1 MCYKPKK
8 KLKSKLKKWKKCVDK
23 LKRKKEMIPIVA
35 TLLSSLAENGLG
47 LLSSAIQA
55 KGKEVVENTLGVK
68 IPDAPTPEDVS
79 KLRQLQFEHEERLL
93 ELGIEKAK
101 MELEE
106 MKVLAAAAQ
115 NDADNITDRW
125 QADMSSDSWLS
136 KNIRPMSLI
145 AIFLGYF
152 LFAMMSAFG
161 YNANE
166 SYVTLL
172 GNWGMLIM
180 GAYFGGRTIEK
191 LADMKGKK

>member
-1 MCYKPKK
+1 
-8 KLKSKLKKWKKCVDK
+8 
-23 LKRKKEMIPIVA
+23 MIPIVA

-68 IPDAPTPEDVS
+68 IPDAPTSEDVS
-79 KLRQLQFEHEERLL
+79 KLRQLQFEHEEKLL

-101 MELEE
+101 LELEE

-125 QADMSSDSWLS
+125 KADMSSDSWLS

-152 LFAMMSAFG
+152 LFAMMSAYG

-180 GAYFGGRTIEK
+180 GAYFGGRTVEK
-191 LADMKGKK
+191 LAEMRKK

>member
-1 MCYKPKK
+1 
-8 KLKSKLKKWKKCVDK
+8 
-23 LKRKKEMIPIVA
+23 MIPIVA
-35 TLLSSLAENGLG
+35 SLLGSLAQNGLG

-68 IPDAPTPEDVS
+68 IPDAPTPEDVA
-79 KLRQLQFEHEERLL
+79 KLRQIQFDHEERML

-101 MELEE
+101 IELAELDL
-106 MKVLAAAAQ
+106 LAKAAQ

-125 QADMSSDSWLS
+125 EADMASDSWLS

-145 AIFLGYF
+145 AIFAGYF

-172 GNWGMLIM
+172 GNWGQLIM
-180 GAYFGGRTIEK
+180 GAYFCGRTVEK
-191 LADMKGKK
+191 LAEMRGKK

>member
-1 MCYKPKK
+1 
-8 KLKSKLKKWKKCVDK
+8 
-23 LKRKKEMIPIVA
+23 MIPIVA
-35 TLLSSLAENGLG
+35 SLLGSLAQNGLG

-68 IPDAPTPEDVS
+68 IPDAPTPEDVA
-79 KLRQLQFEHEERLL
+79 KLRELQFAHEEKLL

-101 MELEE
+101 MELAELE
-106 MKVLAAAAQ
+106 LLAKAAQ

-125 QADMSSDSWLS
+125 EADMASDSWLS

-145 AIFLGYF
+145 AIFAGYF
-152 LFAMMSAFG
+152 LFAMMSAFN

-180 GAYFGGRTIEK
+180 GAYFGGRTVEK
-191 LADMKGKK
+191 LAEMRGKK

>member
-1 MCYKPKK
+1 
-8 KLKSKLKKWKKCVDK
+8 
-23 LKRKKEMIPIVA
+23 MIPIIGA
-35 TLLSSLAENGLG
+35 LLSTLAESGLG

-68 IPDAPTPEDVS
+68 IPDNPTPADVER
-79 KLRQLQFEHEERLL
+79 LRELQYQHEERLI

-101 MELEE
+101 LEMAELEL
-106 MKVLAAAAQ
+106 LARAAQ
-115 NDADNITDRW
+115 SDAENVTDRW
-125 QADMSSDSWLS
+125 QADMNSDSWLS

-152 LFAMMSAFG
+152 LFAMMSAYG
-161 YNANE
+161 LNANE

-180 GAYFGGRTIEK
+180 GAYFGGRTVEK
-191 LADMKGKK
+191 LAEMRSSK

>member
-1 MCYKPKK
+1 
-8 KLKSKLKKWKKCVDK
+8 
-23 LKRKKEMIPIVA
+23 
-35 TLLSSLAENGLG
+35 LLGSLAENGLT

-55 KGKEVVENTLGVK
+55 KGKEVVEKTLGVK
-68 IPDAPTPEDVS
+68 IPDSPTPEDVS
-79 KLRQLQFEHEERLL
+79 KLRQLQFEHEENLL

-101 MELEE
+101 LELEE

-115 NDADNITDRW
+115 NEDNNVTDRW
-125 QADMSSDSWLS
+125 DADMSSDSWLS

-191 LADMKGKK
+191 LADMRKK

>member
-1 MCYKPKK
+1 
-8 KLKSKLKKWKKCVDK
+8 
-23 LKRKKEMIPIVA
+23 MIPIVA
-35 TLLSSLAENGLG
+35 SLLGILAENGLG

-79 KLRQLQFEHEERLL
+79 KLRQLQFEHEEKLL
-93 ELGIEKAK
+93 ALGIEKAK

-125 QADMSSDSWLS
+125 QADMASDSWLS
-136 KNIRPMSLI
+136 KNIRPLSLI

-180 GAYFGGRTIEK
+180 GAYFGGRTVEK
-191 LADMKGKK
+191 LAEMRKK